1 MKAIFLCESDNV
13 ARVFAPEI
21 LEKISALTE
30 LDKTVYRKEDLQKN
44 PEQFADTE
52 YIFSTWGMTLLT
64 EEEIRQYLP
73 KLKCVFYAA
82 GSVQQFA
89 RPYMNCGV
97 KVFSAWAANAVPV
110 AEYASAQIVLAGK
123 GFYQVCAQTSTGLD
137 AYLESYKLANCYP
150 GNYGAKVGIIG
161 AGMIGKMVI
170 QRMQSYHLPVLVFDP
185 FLPEE
190 KAAQLGVTKV
200 SLEQL
205 FRECQVIS
213 NHLANNAQTQ
223 GMLRG
228 AHFASML
235 PYATFINT
243 GRGAQIVEE
252 EMIQVLE
259 QRPDLTAVLDVTFP
273 EPPLADSPFYKLKNV
288 FLTPHIAGSKGD
300 EVVRMADYMAT
311 ELEKYLRGEASPYE
325 VTFKMLETMA

>member
-30 LDKTVYRKEDLQKN
+30 LDKAVYRKEDLQKN

-52 YIFSTWGMTLLT
+52 YIFSTWGMTVLT

-123 GFYQVCAQTSTGLD
+123 GHEEYEIDRS
-137 AYLESYKLANCYP
+137 
-150 GNYGAKVGIIG
+150 
-161 AGMIGKMVI
+161 GKHFF
-170 QRMQSYHLPVLVFDP
+170 S
-185 FLPEE
+185 E
-190 KAAQLGVTKV
+190 KQIAAQAAGKYQ
-200 SLEQL
+200 SE
-205 FRECQVIS
+205 REKMQ
-213 NHLANNAQTQ
+213 
-223 GMLRG
+223 
-228 AHFASML
+228 
-235 PYATFINT
+235 
-243 GRGAQIVEE
+243 
-252 EMIQVLE
+252 
-259 QRPDLTAVLDVTFP
+259 
-273 EPPLADSPFYKLKNV
+273 
-288 FLTPHIAGSKGD
+288 
-300 EVVRMADYMAT
+300 
-311 ELEKYLRGEASPYE
+311 YE
-325 VTFKMLETMA
+325 N